1 MDNKKYIAMD
11 IANYIIWYVN
21 KDQESP
27 LGGLT
32 PLKLQK
38 ILYYVAAN
46 YLKKH
51 EVLLF
56 DEPFQKWQYGPVVK
70 EVYREF
76 KSANIYHISKP
87 KSLIE
92 ESSDAP
98 FGIHKR
104 DFKEG
109 LFLSDKKFVE
119 IADPII
125 EKLISR
131 KAFDLVEMTHEENA
145 WSRYEPEI
153 NSGTQNLTYSM
164 SELKQAKDI

>member
-1 MDNKKYIAMD
+1 MNNYKAMD

-21 KDQESP
+21 KDEDIP
-27 LGGLT
+27 LGELT

-46 YLKKH
+46 YLKNND
-51 EVLLF
+51 ELLF

-104 DFKEG
+104 DFKEE
-109 LFLSDKKFVE
+109 LFLADKKFVE
-119 IADPII
+119 TADPII
-125 EKLISR
+125 ERLIRR
-131 KAFDLVEMTHEENA
+131 KAFDLVEMTHREEA

-153 NSGTQNLTYSM
+153 NSGIQNLIYSL
-164 SELKQAKDI
+164 SELKKAKDI